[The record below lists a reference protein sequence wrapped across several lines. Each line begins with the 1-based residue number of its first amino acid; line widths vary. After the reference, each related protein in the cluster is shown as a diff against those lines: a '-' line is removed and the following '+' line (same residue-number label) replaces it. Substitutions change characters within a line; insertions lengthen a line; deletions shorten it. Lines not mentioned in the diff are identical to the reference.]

1 MASYV
6 GGSPVLEDENGNKV
20 ISFPTVT
27 RTGYTFNKWLDT
39 QGSEL
44 SVSSIKNDKTFYAD
58 WMANSYVVTFDPNGG
73 SVTTTGKNVTYDSA
87 YGELPE
93 PMLVGY
99 SFAGWYTASTGGT
112 KVTSA
117 TTVATASD
125 HTLYAHWTANQYT
138 ATFDSNGGSAVSA
151 ITKAYG
157 SALGTLP
164 TPTKDSYTFKGWF
177 TSATGGTQISASTLM
192 PLGGAKYYAHW
203 ERTVFTS
210 SSTASVATPTYSQS
224 NFPVLD
230 TKATRQ
236 YYFGQYGNAFYG
248 VTDNSTSG
256 IWELVDTDTMMNG
269 NVLETQPDG
278 PPNWG
283 VIGDKLLLYTNNVS
297 TYFLNADKIAMKQTS
312 VSVDTYDEGETVVP
326 DHTLAF
332 LDGAYMWPLTSSQ
345 LNSNRYLEEKL
356 YGNISKRYQEDST
369 WYHVRTYH
377 DYTAATTQPVSGHT
391 YICMDGSYGYLCV
404 HRVHPA
410 FNLDLSKV
418 LIPKVATSG
427 TGKITFSAWSTPNA
441 STDLKFLINAGTT
454 KSSFNVPSVNNKV
467 LDNVTCGTTYY
478 FDYTGASTSTLNS
491 GKNYVSAIIYDSNG
505 VVKYYGNLAEITSE
519 SGTAS
524 IMIPSNLSAGTYKLA
539 LFEEEKCDAYK
550 TDYASL
556 PVIAQFTIR

>member
-27 RTGYTFNKWLDT
+27 RTGYTFNKWMDT

-58 WMANSYVVTFDPNGG
+58 WIVNSYVVTFDPNGG

-93 PMLVGY
+93 PVLVGY
-99 SFAGWYTASTGGT
+99 SFAGWYTAPTGGT
-112 KVTSA
+112 KVTST

-138 ATFDSNGGSAVSA
+138 VTFDSNGGSAVSA

-157 SALGTLP
+157 SALGMLP
-164 TPTKDSYTFKGWF
+164 TPTKDSYIFKGWF
-177 TSATGGTQISASTLM
+177 TSATGGTQISALTLM

-203 ERTVFTS
+203 GRAVFTS

-236 YYFGQYGNAFYG
+236 YYFGQIGNAFYG

-256 IWELVDTDTMMNG
+256 IWELVDTDTLMNG
-269 NVLETQPDG
+269 NVLETEANDSIS
-278 PPNWG
+278 
-283 VIGDKLLLYTNNVS
+283 VLGDVLLQYTNNVS

-312 VSVDTYDEGETVVP
+312 VSVDTYYEGEAL
-326 DHTLAF
+326 HGSTLAF

-345 LNSNRYLEEKL
+345 LNSNRRLELKL
-356 YGNISKRYQEDST
+356 HDNINARYGELNSGY
-369 WYHVRTYH
+369 YYVRTYH
-377 DYTAATTQPVSGHT
+377 NYDGSCEKPVSNHT
-391 YICMDGSYGYLCV
+391 YICMGRAVGWGCIK
-404 HRVHPA
+404 RVHPA

-418 LIPKVATSG
+418 LVPKVATSG
-427 TGKITFSAWSTPNA
+427 TGKITFSAWSVPNSSA
-441 STDLKFLINAGTT
+441 DLKFLINAGTT

-478 FDYTGASTSTLNS
+478 FDYTGASASTLNS

-519 SGTAS
+519 SGTES
-524 IMIPSNLSAGTYKLA
+524 ITIPSSLSAGTYKLA

>member
-99 SFAGWYTASTGGT
+99 SFAGWYTAPTGGT
-112 KVTSA
+112 KVTST

-224 NFPVLD
+224 NFPILD

-248 VTDNSTSG
+248 VTNNSSSK
-256 IWELVDTDTMMNG
+256 IWELVDTDCSMNG
-269 NVLETQPDG
+269 VKLGAPITGDSGQIVLDTVNGFTDQYFSSSDKHAMSSM
-278 PPNWG
+278 G
-283 VIGDKLLLYTNNVS
+283 VYTNDMKS
-297 TYFLNADKIAMKQTS
+297 SATAHLNRAC
-312 VSVDTYDEGETVVP
+312 
-326 DHTLAF
+326 
-332 LDGAYMWPLTSSQ
+332 MWPLSASQ
-345 LNSNRYLEEKL
+345 YKNNKVLAKTVVSNSNGSVLTRSCYT
-356 YGNISKRYQEDST
+356 YGGYVYDIHDNGELGCYDSKIDF
-369 WYHVRTYH
+369 WNV
-377 DYTAATTQPVSGHT
+377 A
-391 YICMDGSYGYLCV
+391 
-404 HRVHPA
+404 PA

-427 TGKITFSAWSTPNA
+427 TGKITFSAWSVPNSSA
-441 STDLKFLINAGTT
+441 DLKFLINAGTT

-505 VVKYYGNLAEITSE
+505 VAKYYGNLAEITSE

-524 IMIPSNLSAGTYKLA
+524 ITIPSNLSAGTYKLA